1 MKRIIGFS
9 LTAATLALTVAACQ
23 SSGSATVTP
32 GDSTIAAPSTTI
44 APATTTIVTLPPA
57 STEASTT
64 TSPASTT
71 QASTTTAKPAPA
83 TTTKPK
89 PAATTATTVKPVA
102 PTTTVKVATNNDA
115 LFSKVFA
122 DLQVIDQKFMD
133 SGDLVAFDR
142 DFGAVKS
149 KYASSGVKIV
159 VGSAETIKY
168 SVTIGSDTKC
178 RVEDL
183 TQIVPV
189 LVAAP
194 C

>member
-9 LTAATLALTVAACQ
+9 LTAATLAITVAACQ
-23 SSGSATVTP
+23 SSGSVSVTP
-32 GDSTIAAPSTTI
+32 GDSTIASPSTTL
-44 APATTTIVTLPPA
+44 ALATTTVVTLPPA
-57 STEASTT
+57 YTNVPTTAQPATT
-64 TSPASTT
+64 TE
-71 QASTTTAKPAPA
+71 ASTTTAKPAPA
-83 TTTKPK
+83 TTAKPK
-89 PAATTATTVKPVA
+89 TPATTVKPVA
-102 PTTTVKVATNNDA
+102 PTTTAKAVANNDA
-115 LFSKVFA
+115 LFSQVFA

-149 KYASSGVKIV
+149 KYSSKGVKIV
-159 VGSAETIKY
+159 VGSAETLKY
-168 SVTIGSDTKC
+168 SVTIGTDTKC

-183 TQIVPV
+183 SQIVPV

>member
-23 SSGSATVTP
+23 SSSSVSVTP
-32 GDSTIAAPSTTI
+32 GDSTIASPSTTL
-44 APATTTIVTLPPA
+44 ALATTTVVTLPPA
-57 STEASTT
+57 YTNVSTT
-64 TSPASTT
+64 TQPATT
-71 QASTTTAKPAPA
+71 TEASTTTAKPAPA
-83 TTTKPK
+83 TTAKPK
-89 PAATTATTVKPVA
+89 TPATTVKPVA
-102 PTTTVKVATNNDA
+102 STTTVKAVANNDA
-115 LFSKVFA
+115 LFSQVFA

-149 KYASSGVKIV
+149 KYASKGVKIV
-159 VGSAETIKY
+159 VGSAETLKY

-183 TQIVPV
+183 SQIVPV